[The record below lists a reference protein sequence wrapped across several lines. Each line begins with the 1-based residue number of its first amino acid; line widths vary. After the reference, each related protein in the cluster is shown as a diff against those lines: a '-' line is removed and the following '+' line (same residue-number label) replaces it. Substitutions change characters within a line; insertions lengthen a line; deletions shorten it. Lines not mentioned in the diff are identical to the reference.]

1 MSTAPGPQQVRDW
14 SEELARDPRSYAY
27 FPLADAYRRDGRA
40 AAALRMCVRG
50 LERHP
55 EHVEGHFLLGLLY
68 RDGGDLLKAF
78 DEWDIA
84 LRLDPSH
91 GGSRLEIARLSLERG
106 DAAGAARHLDRA
118 LEADPG
124 DAAALAL
131 MQEVLAA
138 LPPEAAGV
146 AAPSAPRSSGAPPA
160 AGVRGTARAVP
171 AVPSFDDESRALADQ
186 PGMVGVVLLDEQ
198 GYVLKGEMRV
208 GGSDRAPEVAA
219 ALRGASDDA
228 ERAVRHLDLGAWRGI
243 LLETA
248 QTVVH
253 LSPVPDGMLA
263 VAATREVPMGWV
275 VRTATRLRRAA
286 ERLLGG
292 AAEESA

>member
-1 MSTAPGPQQVRDW
+1 MSTGPGPQQIREW

-27 FPLADAYRRDGRA
+27 FPLADAYRREGRA
-40 AAALRMCVRG
+40 AAALRMCLRG

-68 RDGGDLLKAF
+68 RDGEDLLKAF

-84 LRLDPSH
+84 LRLDPTH
-91 GGSRLEIARLSLERG
+91 AGSRLEIARLSLERG
-106 DAAGAARHLDRA
+106 DAPGAARHLERA
-118 LEADPG
+118 LELAPG
-124 DAAALAL
+124 DAAALEL
-131 MQEVLAA
+131 MEHVPAA
-138 LPPEAAGV
+138 LPPEAA
-146 AAPSAPRSSGAPPA
+146 PSGAASAGAPA
-160 AGVRGTARAVP
+160 EAGP
-171 AVPSFDDESRALADQ
+171 AVASFDDEARALSDQ

-198 GYVLKGEMRV
+198 GYVLKGAMRV
-208 GGSDRAPEVAA
+208 NGSDRGPEVAA

-228 ERAVRHLDLGAWRGI
+228 ERAVRHLELGAWRGI
-243 LLETA
+243 LLETPR
-248 QTVVH
+248 TVVH

-292 AAEESA
+292 AVAEERA

>member
-1 MSTAPGPQQVRDW
+1 MSTAPGPQQIREW
-14 SEELARDPRSYAY
+14 SDELARDPRCYAY
-27 FPLADAYRRDGRA
+27 FPLADAYRREGRA
-40 AAALRMCVRG
+40 AAALRMCLRG

-91 GGSRLEIARLSLERG
+91 AGSRLEIARLSLERG
-106 DAAGAARHLDRA
+106 DAPGAARHLERA
-118 LEADPG
+118 LELAPG
-124 DAAALAL
+124 DAAALEL
-131 MQEVLAA
+131 MEQVRAA
-138 LPPEAAGV
+138 LPPGATDRGPRPAAEPAPAA
-146 AAPSAPRSSGAPPA
+146 AAPVAP
-160 AGVRGTARAVP
+160 T
-171 AVPSFDDESRALADQ
+171 FDDESRALSDQ

-208 GGSDRAPEVAA
+208 NGSDRGPEVAA

-228 ERAVRHLDLGAWRGI
+228 ERAVRHLELGAWRGI
-243 LLETA
+243 LLETPH
-248 QTVVH
+248 TVVH

-263 VAATREVPMGWV
+263 LAATREVPMGWV
-275 VRTATRLRRAA
+275 VRTAARLRRAA

-292 AAEESA
+292 AVAEERA